1 MSLNI
6 HTEIAEKLNNYIDM
20 NKIPNLLF
28 HGASGSGKKTI
39 LNDFLRKIYNDD
51 GDIMKNF
58 IMTVNCAQGKGI
70 KFIREDLKFF
80 AKTNINIQ
88 NGKRFKSVVLL
99 NADKLTIDA
108 QSALRRCIEL
118 FSHST
123 RFFIIVENKEH
134 LLKPIISRFCEFYI
148 YIPSQ
153 IKYTNIHEHNI
164 NKLYPYNEKLIKEKN
179 LLIKKKL
186 LTITFDGIFDI
197 VNLFYSKGISGLDI
211 INFIKNSKTIEEK
224 FKYDFL
230 FNFYKIKKEFRNEK
244 LIILFILNYF
254 LRYNNNLENIDN
266 Y

>member
-1 MSLNI
+1 MCEYHSKINDKLNI
-6 HTEIAEKLNNYIDM
+6 FIEK
-20 NKIPNLLF
+20 NKIPNILF
-28 HGASGSGKKTI
+28 HGPSGSGKKTI
-39 LNDFLRKIYNDD
+39 LTKFINKIYNDD
-51 GDIMKNF
+51 NNIIKKYVL
-58 IMTVNCAQGKGI
+58 TANCGHGKGI
-70 KFIREDLKFF
+70 KFVREDLKFF
-80 AKTNINIQ
+80 ARSNIDLQ
-88 NGKRFKSVVLL
+88 DGKIFKSIILL
-99 NADKLTIDA
+99 NADKLTCDA

-244 LIILFILNYF
+244 MIILFILNYF